1 MGLLVCIISYALGF
15 ACCLGATARIRGDV
29 VDPEG
34 VGGVEF
40 LVIIIALGTLSA
52 LFGARGHQPWL
63 SEHFK
68 GAALSGFAGG
78 VLTCAALLAF
88 GVVTRWGSNP
98 VVAVLLFVVRFT
110 FIVWPAAILSASIA
124 IVRRR
129 ALPHVGED
137 TV

>member
-1 MGLLVCIISYALGF
+1 MGLLICIVGYAVGF
-15 ACCLGATARIRGDV
+15 GCCLGAAARIRGDV

-40 LVIIIALGTLSA
+40 LVIIAALGTLSA

-63 SEHFK
+63 FEHFK
-68 GAALSGFAGG
+68 GAALSGFAAG
-78 VLTCAALLAF
+78 VLTGAALLAF

-110 FIVWPAAILSASIA
+110 FIVWPAFILNASIA
-124 IVRRR
+124 VVRRR
-129 ALPHVGED
+129 ALQHGG
-137 TV
+137 